1 MARFVFGYTATLE
14 KYLLALGKKHGDDVV
29 VEG

>member
-14 KYLLALGKKHGDDVV
+14 KYMAALGKKFGEEIT
-29 VEG
+29 VEE